1 MIIFLLF
8 NVALFTISI
17 WYLKNS
23 VDRDLIGNVIIL
35 EIASTVFNLLFGL
48 FLLFDFMESHPTE
61 VGKNLLADSAAMIF
75 LITLSILSLVHAG
88 ISIILIAKLVKK
100 SS

>member
-1 MIIFLLF
+1 
-8 NVALFTISI
+8 
-17 WYLKNS
+17 
-23 VDRDLIGNVIIL
+23 
-35 EIASTVFNLLFGL
+35 
-48 FLLFDFMESHPTE
+48 MESHPTE